1 MYVLQLCI
9 KSIFSQSLQWQI
21 SQKNK
26 EVAAI
31 QQKMELTEQRHQ
43 GEIDD
48 LKRTIEDKQAELEG
62 LREELGTALREK
74 AEQQAQVTELRTTLK
89 ASVQHH
95 KVLLLNQN
103 LCTTSVIASKPL
115 YIITR

>member
-1 MYVLQLCI
+1 LSEFQ
-9 KSIFSQSLQWQI
+9 QSLQWQI

-31 QQKMELTEQRHQ
+31 QQKMDLMEQRQ
-43 GEIDD
+43 QVEIDN
-48 LKRTIEDKQAELEG
+48 LRKTIEENQTELEN
-62 LREELGTALREK
+62 LREELGTAQKEK

-95 KVLLLNQN
+95 KVKAAQTIQSLKQK
-103 LCTTSVIASKPL
+103 SSAFRSGFIE
-115 YIITR
+115 

>member
-1 MYVLQLCI
+1 MSFLYQYMYVLRLCI

-26 EVAAI
+26 EVVAI

-48 LKRTIEDKQAELEG
+48 LKRTIEDNQAELEG

-95 KVLLLNQN
+95 KV
-103 LCTTSVIASKPL
+103 TVIESKPL
-115 YIITR
+115 YNIIR